1 MTGPDGDY
9 TEKDHSIIRL
19 FYAFFVQ
26 YAQTRLIYFCGC
38 ATCKKC
44 RSVVAS

>member
-19 FYAFFVQ
+19 FYAFVVQ
-26 YAQTRLIYFCGC
+26 HAQ
-38 ATCKKC
+38 
-44 RSVVAS
+44 V